1 MSTGMVESVAASE
14 SPVTGINSTNS
25 GFQWQGKDPDMTEQF
40 WTSSITPEFGKTIG
54 WKIEEGRDFSNEI
67 STDTAGFI
75 INKTAAEYMGLENPV
90 GEVIRWGDNGAWQIL
105 GVVNDMITQSPYA
118 PVKQMMFFLR
128 SNRNS
133 FNIYRNVSVKL
144 RQDVPVQEALAKIGD
159 VFNKYD
165 PSNPFE
171 YSFTA
176 NEYAQKFANELWIG
190 RLAFIFAGLAILI
203 S

>member
-40 WTSSITPEFGKTIG
+40 WTSSITPELGKTIG

-90 GEVIRWGDNGAWQIL
+90 GEVIRWGDN
-105 GVVNDMITQSPYA
+105 
-118 PVKQMMFFLR
+118 
-128 SNRNS
+128 
-133 FNIYRNVSVKL
+133 
-144 RQDVPVQEALAKIGD
+144 
-159 VFNKYD
+159 
-165 PSNPFE
+165 
-171 YSFTA
+171 
-176 NEYAQKFANELWIG
+176 
-190 RLAFIFAGLAILI
+190 
-203 S
+203 